1 MQYASLILTGEKTT
15 RAMTSVER
23 RIIVTTGLNNKTGLA
38 RRVQWLPDGVIN
50 EYLIGG

>member
-1 MQYASLILTGEKTT
+1 
-15 RAMTSVER
+15 MTSADQ

-38 RRVQWLPDGVIN
+38 CRVQWLPDGVIN